1 MQSSDQI
8 KVYKALGYREQG
20 NVYSGSLGFKD
31 RVSLS
36 ITGWPGTCPADKA
49 GFELT

>member
-8 KVYKALGYREQG
+8 SVHMALGYREQG
-20 NVYSGSLGFKD
+20 NVYSGGPGFKD

-36 ITGWPGTCPADKA
+36 ITGWPGTCHVNKA
-49 GFELT
+49 GFEVT